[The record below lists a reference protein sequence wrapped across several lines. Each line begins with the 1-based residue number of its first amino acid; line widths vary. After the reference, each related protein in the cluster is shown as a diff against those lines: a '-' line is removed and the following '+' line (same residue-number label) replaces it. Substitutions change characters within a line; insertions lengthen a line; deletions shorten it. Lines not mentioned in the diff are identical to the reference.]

1 MTLALYG
8 DELLVTEITQG
19 ITSFPITP
27 GLRRPRAVVAP
38 GEYSFQVQVCAG
50 AMMWVVIHA
59 VLYITIASMKSRD
72 TKLIACARKSLSGA
86 RRSSVYM

>member
-27 GLRRPRAVVAP
+27 SSRRPRAVVAP
-38 GEYSFQVQVCAG
+38 GEYAFQVQVCAG
-50 AMMWVVIHA
+50 AMMWVVIYA
-59 VLYITIASMKSRD
+59 VLYVIIASKTRY
-72 TKLIACARKSLSGA
+72 TKLSVRPRGSLSG
-86 RRSSVYM
+86 RG